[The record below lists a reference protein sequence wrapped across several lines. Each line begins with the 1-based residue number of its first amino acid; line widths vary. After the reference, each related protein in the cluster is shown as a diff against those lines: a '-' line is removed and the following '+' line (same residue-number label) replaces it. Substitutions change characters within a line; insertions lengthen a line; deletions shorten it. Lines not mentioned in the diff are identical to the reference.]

1 MRCPLVSIFLNH
13 KGTTMTILAKTE
25 IEGQHPVI
33 LEEVRKGIYRVTY
46 GAQVGTYNSAYAAL
60 AEHESCVVH
69 ALTCAG
75 FL

>member
-1 MRCPLVSIFLNH
+1 
-13 KGTTMTILAKTE
+13 MTIIAKTE
-25 IEGQHPVI
+25 IEGQHPVT

-46 GAQVGTYNSAYAAL
+46 GAHLSTYNSAYAAL
-60 AEHESCVVH
+60 AEQESCVVH